1 MYNGKKT
8 SSARFITLI
17 VVLAVHVGA
26 IFIPLGVMLFMP
38 EKPKQIPFRV
48 KIGGS
53 EPSHAPII
61 GPPTRVR
68 PTGNEGG
75 GGAPPPPPP
84 IEPPKPAPKPAP
96 KPVPKPAAKPKPKP
110 KPVVKPKPKPV
121 VKTKP
126 VVKPKPKPVVKP
138 KIDKRRQPQ
147 ITRQKRL
154 QEERRRQQQIEQQ
167 KRLQA
172 ERRRRLQQQV
182 HHDKRWDN
190 WDPNKPAGGGTNTNI
205 AVPIGP
211 RDQGQA
217 LGKVDGRT
225 PAGGATPDEDKYW
238 EKLEKYLYERWQ
250 APAGIFVTAETAV
263 VFELQ
268 WDNRGKIVV
277 KKIISTS
284 PNPAVTQ
291 SVKMMLEHLDYIPTP
306 PYGMATRSIKFRMVS
321 Q

>member
-17 VVLAVHVGA
+17 VVFAVHVGA

-53 EPSHAPII
+53 EPSHAPIV
-61 GPPTRVR
+61 GPPMRVR
-68 PTGNEGG
+68 PTGTEGG
-75 GGAPPPPPP
+75 GGTPQPPPSK
-84 IEPPKPAPKPAP
+84 PKPLPQP
-96 KPVPKPAAKPKPKP
+96 KPVVKPKP

-121 VKTKP
+121 VKPKP
-126 VVKPKPKPVVKP
+126 KPKPKPVVKP
-138 KIDKRRQPQ
+138 KVDKRRQRQ
-147 ITRQKRL
+147 IAQQKRL
-154 QEERRRQQQIEQQ
+154 REERRRQQRLAQQ
-167 KRLQA
+167 KRLRE

-190 WDPNKPAGGGTNTNI
+190 WDPNKPAGGGSNTNM

-238 EKLEKYLYERWQ
+238 EKFKKYLQERWQ

-263 VFELQ
+263 VIELQ
-268 WDNRGKIVV
+268 WDGRGKIVA
-277 KKIISTS
+277 KKIISSS

>member
-1 MYNGKKT
+1 MYNGKKM

-17 VVLAVHVGA
+17 VVFAVHVGA

-53 EPSHAPII
+53 EPSHAPIV
-61 GPPTRVR
+61 GPPMRRR
-68 PTGNEGG
+68 PTGTEGG
-75 GGAPPPPPP
+75 GGVTQPPPS
-84 IEPPKPAPKPAP
+84 
-96 KPVPKPAAKPKPKP
+96 KPKPLPQP
-110 KPVVKPKPKPV
+110 KPVVKPKPKS
-121 VKTKP
+121 KTKP
-126 VVKPKPKPVVKP
+126 VVKPKPKPKTKPKPVVKP
-138 KIDKRRQPQ
+138 KIDKRRQRQ
-147 ITRQKRL
+147 IARQKRL
-154 QEERRRQQQIEQQ
+154 LEERRRQQRLAQQ
-167 KRLQA
+167 KRLQE

-190 WDPNKPAGGGTNTNI
+190 WDPNKPAGGGSNTNM

-225 PAGGATPDEDKYW
+225 PAGGATPDENKYW

-250 APAGIFVTAETAV
+250 APAGIFVTAEMAV
-263 VFELQ
+263 VLELQ
-268 WDNRGKIVV
+268 WDARGKIVV
-277 KKIISTS
+277 KKIISSS

-306 PYGMATRSIKFRMVS
+306 PYGMATRSIQFRMIS